1 VSATAASIRHAAAD
15 DIPACAE
22 LAWAAGHE
30 RDQAGWRD
38 ALRDDLIAPGR
49 HLSVA
54 EAGGTIVGYGRAM
67 LFLPAAD
74 APADSAPRGYYLTG
88 TFVRPDHRR
97 MGVGTALTEARL
109 AWVRRHDDEAWYFAN
124 ARNLASIELHRR
136 LGFREVTRDF
146 SFPGVTFAGGVGVLF
161 RAALRD

>member
-1 VSATAASIRHAAAD
+1 MSTTAASIRDAAAD

-22 LAWAAGHE
+22 LAWIAGREH
-30 RDQAGWRD
+30 DQSGWRD
-38 ALRDDLIAPGR
+38 ALRDDLMAPGR

-74 APADSAPRGYYLTG
+74 APADSAPGGYYLTG
-88 TFVRPDHRR
+88 MFVRPDHRR
-97 MGVGTALTEARL
+97 MGLGTALTEARL
-109 AWVRRHDDEAWYFAN
+109 AWIRLHAEEAWYFAN

-146 SFPGVTFAGGVGVLF
+146 SFPGVTFEGGVGVLYH
-161 RAALRD
+161 AALRD